1 MTGFCMM
8 GTLAVKGLTFH
19 MKFKQ
24 NFFGLETFDMSSNY
38 VLNLVRQPNSDL
50 FYKDK
55 IENVF
60 GKSKYSF
67 DKAFNSGST
76 IHFYHHRCELKII
89 SNVTTSIR
97 FFKQNIHDKN
107 DFGAKFAI
115 HVIPEPRPLKQ
126 YLYFDFFDFYNY
138 YQIHKESHDLDVGRT
153 FHSYLTDN
161 ETETFTTFEK
171 FQNTYTY
178 SCRSRWTGYNA

>member
-1 MTGFCMM
+1 
-8 GTLAVKGLTFH
+8 

-24 NFFGLETFDMSSNY
+24 NIFGLQTFDMSSNF
-38 VLNLVRQPNSDL
+38 VLNLVCQPSSDL
-50 FYKDK
+50 SYKDK

-67 DKAFNSGST
+67 AKGFNSSRT
-76 IHFYHHRCELKII
+76 IHSCYHRCKLKII
-89 SNVTTSIR
+89 NNVTTSIR

-115 HVIPEPRPLKQ
+115 YVIPEPRPFKH

-161 ETETFTTFEK
+161 ETEFFTTFEK
-171 FQNTYTY
+171 LQNTYQQIRSQVLF
-178 SCRSRWTGYNA
+178 SCRSRWTGYDT